1 VKWLTLF
8 LIVFGAACSHLK
20 EPASTAKISYSD
32 LIPDSLLY
40 RKGLAMPLP
49 LKTVYGKRQHRFIWI
64 DSARLSEQGDS
75 LLLLLQQADH
85 FGLLPN
91 DYHVNEI
98 ESQLHDS
105 TDLGL
110 AIIDV
115 LLTDGYFSIR
125 HHLKFGRLDAK
136 TFQRKDLSLLTDDAG
151 AELLDSGIGNLK
163 HEFLKLEPRHDQYQM
178 LKAGLI
184 ELLSSSKLDSVKL
197 RMAEQISI
205 NMERWRLTK
214 SFPSRYLQV
223 NAPSFMMKV
232 VEDDSIYLSSN
243 VIVGKRE
250 NATPLLES
258 IITSFVIYPYW
269 HVPRSI
275 AIKELLPAI
284 QYDSN
289 YLAKHN
295 YDVLDKNGNVV
306 DPSSINWLML
316 HMDNFPYILRQ
327 RDGQENTLG
336 IIKFLFNNPYNVYLH
351 DTNGRRLFSRQK
363 RDLSHGCVRVQ
374 KATEL
379 ARYLTKDDDIYITPE
394 DLDQYLSLQQ
404 RYQVKVVKPLPL
416 LIQYFTCESVGG
428 KLKFYDDIYKKD
440 SVLNASINAA
450 TDLNKIDA
458 ISSL

>member
-1 VKWLTLF
+1 
-8 LIVFGAACSHLK
+8 
-20 EPASTAKISYSD
+20 
-32 LIPDSLLY
+32 
-40 RKGLAMPLP
+40 MPLP